1 MRNPLNVEVTIS
13 GLTAVIKDAKAPE
26 SPTPS
31 FVEVELIDDLTLG
44 ARESRTVSRTC
55 RLICPYSSYSQIPIA
70 VNCTEPSSL
79 IISDIK
85 FDFLSLL
92 TVTES
97 LAVRG
102 RRLHDTPHQRQNK
115 VYVPDIVLK
124 VEVEDSGYRL
134 HTGFIDDRHLN
145 LFQGEW
151 RRVDI
156 RLHNSGSR
164 AISELWVV
172 TEPYSEVWVD
182 SGFEEPGNSVVNT
195 RIHFCWLMPA
205 QQTSQMKSR
214 PSCRITHW
222 LLLLLSKSTSRRYMQ
237 RLPSNAMKQ
246 QNCPY

>member
-13 GLTAVIKDAKAPE
+13 GLTAVVKDAKAPE
-26 SPTPS
+26 SPSPG
-31 FVEVELIDDLTLG
+31 FVEVEVIDDLTLG
-44 ARESRTVSRTC
+44 ARETRTVSYTRTRGLLC
-55 RLICPYSSYSQIPIA
+55 LYSSDAQIPIA

-79 IISDIK
+79 IVSDIK

-115 VYVPDIVLK
+115 VYAPDIVLN

-134 HTGFIDDRHLN
+134 HSGFIDDRHLS

-164 AISELWVV
+164 AISELWLV
-172 TEPYSEVWVD
+172 TEPYSEVWID
-182 SGFEEPGNSVVNT
+182 TGAEE
-195 RIHFCWLMPA
+195 
-205 QQTSQMKSR
+205 SR
-214 PSCRITHW
+214 KP
-222 LLLLLSKSTSRRYMQ
+222 L
-237 RLPSNAMKQ
+237 
-246 QNCPY
+246 